1 MAFILLAAYLVEHV
15 GRVRLLVVSN
25 ATIAM
30 AQLLLGLS
38 FSLGHVVPLALAGQM
53 LFMAAFSIG
62 VGPCAMMVASEL
74 FPLQIRGFGAPARAG
89 CVAGQWR
96 AEAAAR
102 RDGRAA
108 SGREDVARDA
118 APPPTLPQRPRRWG
132 SAPAALTS
140 PLDSLCALAWAPATA
155 RADSTRRCHAHQS
168 RHLRHGRSLLPL
180 PLARAHT
187 RGRLLSLRSPRVV
200 CHRVHATLRARDEGC
215 ALAACARETPRL
227 FSSAPPILS
236 VTPVHPCTPPPLPP
250 PSPRCPLIP
259 ERCPSACVYTPIR
272 LAAGKSLEEIEREIA
287 EQYLPTQELLA
298 SSSGA
303 ASVGRSSSARC
314 RIAAEDS
321 TNMVEAPAATEM
333 DAAVGHYVGEPA
345 VPQKRVAPV

>member
-1 MAFILLAAYLVEHV
+1 
-15 GRVRLLVVSN
+15 
-25 ATIAM
+25 M

-250 PSPRCPLIP
+250 PLPDALSFPSDARA
-259 ERCPSACVYTPIR
+259 RVSTHPSAWPQ
-272 LAAGKSLEEIEREIA
+272 ASLSRRSSA
-287 EQYLPTQELLA
+287 RSPSSTCPRK
-298 SSSGA
+298 SSSRRPLGLRLSAGRRPHGA
-303 ASVGRSSSARC
+303 ASPPRTQPTWSRRLRRPRWMRRWG
-314 RIAAEDS
+314 
-321 TNMVEAPAATEM
+321 TT
-333 DAAVGHYVGEPA
+333 
-345 VPQKRVAPV
+345 